1 MREADNKMSVKNMA
15 IVISPNLFI
24 PNTDNPMAA
33 LTKAQKVAEFITKI
47 LAARL
52 HFQHGYNCAGM

>member
-1 MREADNKMSVKNMA
+1 MNEKINKMSVKNIA

-33 LTKAQKVAEFITKI
+33 LTKAQKVTIYNLVIFHNIYISFI
-47 LAARL
+47 L
-52 HFQHGYNCAGM
+52 Y